1 MAVNTQVSG
10 NKVHTIQAS
19 KNLGTVINTQVSGEK
34 SAAQH
39 GYKKLTNVQATQ
51 VSGQQNLTNYMG
63 INDEGMD
70 IFATKKHAED
80 ELNLETNPTIY
91 EGKQNIIDEVNAKIE
106 TQEADKKRKYAPVSE
121 STPEEGG
128 DDENG
133 EGGEGSGTT
142 PGEGE
147 ENGDEVTPEEGE
159 E

>member
-51 VSGQQNLTNYMG
+51 VSGQQKLTNYMG

-70 IFATKKHAED
+70 IFAAKKHAEN

-91 EGKQNIIDEVNAKIE
+91 EGKQNIIADVNAKIE
-106 TQEADKKRKYAPVSE
+106 AQEADKKRKHAPVSE
-121 STPEEGG
+121 AATVAEE
-128 DDENG
+128 DEI
-133 EGGEGSGTT
+133 
-142 PGEGE
+142 EGE
-147 ENGDEVTPEEGE
+147 E
-159 E
+159 

>member
-10 NKVHTIQAS
+10 KKVHTIQAS

-51 VSGQQNLTNYMG
+51 VSGQQKLTNYMG

-70 IFATKKHAED
+70 IFATKKHAEN

-106 TQEADKKRKYAPVSE
+106 TQEADKKRKYAPAPVT
-121 STPEEGG
+121 TPG
-128 DDENG
+128 DGETGDGETG
-133 EGGEGSGTT
+133 EGGED
-142 PGEGE
+142 GE
-147 ENGDEVTPEEGE
+147 DEVTPEPTPEEGE

>member
-10 NKVHTIQAS
+10 EKVHAVQAS

-51 VSGQQNLTNYMG
+51 VSGQQKLTNYMG
-63 INDEGMD
+63 INDEGMN
-70 IFATKKHAED
+70 IFATKKHAEN

-106 TQEADKKRKYAPVSE
+106 TQEADKKRKYAPAPVT
-121 STPEEGG
+121 TPGDGENGDGEEDEEGG
-128 DDENG
+128 E
-133 EGGEGSGTT
+133 
-142 PGEGE
+142 
-147 ENGDEVTPEEGE
+147 DEVTPEPTPEGGEGE